1 MAIERCF
8 SLRKAA
14 KVLGVGKTQLKR
26 MLLVEL
32 QLVLPEVMRG
42 SRQMIPE
49 SVLQRLIEKIGPHR
63 ASPPSLHQVQRNLNW
78 KALDVPRRKDVKP

>member
-14 KVLGVGKTQLKR
+14 KLLGVGQAQLKR

-32 QLVLPEVMRG
+32 QMVLPQVPHR
-42 SRQMIPE
+42 SRQMIRE
-49 SVLQRLIEKIGPHR
+49 SVLHRLIDKKGPKVDLMLLR
-63 ASPPSLHQVQRNLNW
+63 PPS
-78 KALDVPRRKDVKP
+78 KRRARP